1 MDVNYNRTLVELK
14 NDQQAFV
21 YFVNSKTAYDHS
33 FVKPFKPLDPVT
45 LNGINDVDDSD
56 IDDSDSTTRD
66 SEVVEVTK
74 ESRISV
80 PQALLHKLNFKVG
93 DVVYISLTDDED
105 KVFVHD
111 GTAAFTKDA
120 KLVINSDGRLRLS
133 AAALSNKFGQN
144 YTQYKCTEDSFVIE
158 ITPVDN
164 S

>member
-1 MDVNYNRTLVELK
+1 MDVNYNRTLVDLK
-14 NDQQAFV
+14 NDKQAFI
-21 YFVNSKTAYDHS
+21 YYPNNKTAYDHS
-33 FVKPFKPLDPVT
+33 FAKPLDTTT
-45 LNGINDVDDSD
+45 LNGIGDVDDSD
-56 IDDSDSTTRD
+56 IDDSDSTIRD